1 MNLNLFPKD
10 LLVELDPAGQPCTN
24 TLAVARAFNKRHD
37 VVLRD
42 VRNIIQ
48 SLGEISISELDAIA
62 EENHFI
68 PDVNNAHKFVDVT
81 YKDAKG
87 ETRPMYQLQRDAFTL
102 LVMSYTGKKALLVKL
117 RFLAAFNTMEELLS
131 ERYASYENAFKTLR
145 PRLAI
150 VAEHPELPRAELQ
163 QLTGHKSPS
172 SITASRKRCRELGL
186 LN

>member
-1 MNLNLFPKD
+1 M
-10 LLVELDPAGQPCTN
+10 
-24 TLAVARAFNKRHD
+24 
-37 VVLRD
+37 
-42 VRNIIQ
+42 
-48 SLGEISISELDAIA
+48 
-62 EENHFI
+62 
-68 PDVNNAHKFVDVT
+68 DVT

-145 PRLAI
+145 PRLAT
-150 VAEHPELPRAELQ
+150 VAENPNLSRTELQ